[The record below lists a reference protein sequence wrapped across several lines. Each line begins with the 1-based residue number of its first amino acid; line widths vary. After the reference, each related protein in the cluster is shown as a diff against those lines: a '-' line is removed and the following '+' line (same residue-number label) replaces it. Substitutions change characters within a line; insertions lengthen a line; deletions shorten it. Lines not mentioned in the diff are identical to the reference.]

1 MSLSLPYQGPE
12 EPAAADATKTQSAES
27 QPSSSTLSAG
37 RPQTSALPSDT
48 TLPAASQPD
57 SQIELKTHKT
67 EAERPEETQG
77 QELRAEA
84 ESTSTAA
91 PSHQRWIESC
101 LSAKVD
107 DSPAVP
113 SAPALY
119 PSLTSL
125 ALGEGPLMQLSEE
138 ALRSCKTRGPAV
150 LALPEQESSPPSLQ
164 PLGSVAELPR
174 SRLYP
179 ELPKMAPEVEV
190 NLTYH

>member
-1 MSLSLPYQGPE
+1 M
-12 EPAAADATKTQSAES
+12 
-27 QPSSSTLSAG
+27 
-37 RPQTSALPSDT
+37 
-48 TLPAASQPD
+48 PD
-57 SQIELKTHKT
+57 SQIELKTQKT
-67 EAERPEETQG
+67 DEERLEETQG
-77 QELRAEA
+77 QELRAET
-84 ESTSTAA
+84 ESTKTAA

-125 ALGEGPLMQLSEE
+125 GEGPLMQLSEE
-138 ALRSCKTRGPAV
+138 ALRSPKTRGPAV
-150 LALPEQESSPPSLQ
+150 LALAEQESSPPSLQ

-179 ELPKMAPEVEV
+179 ELPKIAPEVEV
-190 NLTYH
+190 N